1 MELTLSFFL
10 PFLWIYYLYRKDKH
24 PEPLA
29 WLMFA
34 FLLGILSAYL
44 SLRAE
49 QGLTVLGFNKD
60 SFNYLLLSAFI
71 EEFFKFLVILV
82 FIFPRKV
89 FDEPI
94 DAMIYMMF
102 SAFGFAFVENFLYL
116 LGFKELKLAGEIVG
130 SEEIGIT
137 NGLFLIAFMR
147 FLGPNLIHILSSS
160 LIGFGYSVKVATRHY
175 LPFII
180 SFVSAGTLHFVFNWI
195 IIKSS
200 VGMDSFFFLSLLLP
214 IVWSAFWVVIIELDY
229 LSVNGR
235 KQQPK

>member
-10 PFLWIYYLYRKDKH
+10 PFLWIYYLHRKDKH
-24 PEPLA
+24 PEPIT
-29 WLMFA
+29 WLIFA
-34 FLLGILSAYL
+34 FLLGILAAYL
-44 SLRAE
+44 SFKVEETLIFL
-49 QGLTVLGFNKD
+49 GLNNT
-60 SFNYLLLSAFI
+60 SFNYFFLASFI

-116 LGFKELKLAGEIVG
+116 LGFRELRLAGEIGV
-130 SEEIGIT
+130 SEEIGMT
-137 NGLFLIAFMR
+137 TGLFIIAFLR

-160 LIGFGYSVKVATRHY
+160 LIGFGYSLKVATRHY
-175 LPFII
+175 LPLVI
-180 SFVSAGTLHFVFNWI
+180 SFISAGILHFLFNWI

-200 VGMDSFFFLSLLLP
+200 VEINNFFFLSFLIP
-214 IVWSAFWVVIIELDY
+214 IIWSAFWVVIIELDY
-229 LSVNGR
+229 LSINGR
-235 KQQPK
+235 KQKSK